1 MTLSVQTPVQ
11 IAWVTPSLDATEA
24 ALTGLLGAKKWVRMT
39 DVHFAP
45 GTCVYRGAPADF
57 VAHISLSYVGD
68 MQLELIQPVR
78 GDSIYA
84 EFLRENQ
91 AGLHH
96 VCVRADTP
104 EEFTAALDAAGAKGA
119 EVVTRGVM
127 AGGMEFAY
135 LSAPTAGVPYVEIA
149 YIPESIQ
156 SFFAHIKRE
165 QA

>member
-1 MTLSVQTPVQ
+1 MTSSVQTPIQ

-39 DVHFAP
+39 DVHFTP
-45 GTCVYRGAPADF
+45 DTCVYRGAPADF

-68 MQLELIQPVR
+68 MQVELIQPVR

-96 VCVRADTP
+96 VCMRADTP
-104 EEFTAALDAAGAKGA
+104 EALTSAIDDAEAKGA

-156 SFFAHIKRE
+156 SFFAHVKQQ